1 MAKNPRFAP
10 ASPDTVAGPP
20 ELPPP
25 PPSPEVQQ
33 IALRDITPSLYQ
45 PRRFYLP
52 DAEDPELV
60 ELARS
65 IRAKGV
71 IQPILLRPFE
81 KGFQLVAG
89 ERRVRASRLDLPD
102 LDAIAPAPLYIPAV
116 VRVLTDTEA
125 AEITVE
131 ENLRRK
137 DLRPLEEADGVHTLL
152 LLHRGDPLAVAAKLG
167 QTPAWVACRAR
178 IHSNLSPAWKEL
190 LAERDNPLWFW
201 TAGHIEEVAKLAQEV
216 QDEILRSFNFDGMD
230 VSLTV
235 PELRRYLADLTRNLS
250 RAPFTLDDDTLLP
263 SAGACTHC
271 PLTTLAAP
279 LLFANQGDDA
289 PATIKDARCLNRN
302 CWIEKCHRS
311 AERAVTQLRADHPDL
326 LLVAP
331 RDTPHE
337 EIPSS
342 WRGGGHLLPAH
353 AYEKVKKSAEG
364 AQPAMV
370 AGGPKSGNLIW
381 VRPTIPARP
390 RQPVPESP
398 TNDASAPEIEAAPTK
413 DLLAERRTKH
423 MNRRVA
429 RMAELT
435 KEQLTAF
442 DGKPLSFTILLA
454 LAQIF
459 GTHQSRKG
467 AWFYGSA
474 SDPWADFHAFCELP
488 AEEAASEIWMCQLEP
503 VLASRLQ
510 YCGPDDA
517 GRLHGEIV
525 AALKLIG
532 ASYADLY
539 RQVAKELPEPKAWAK
554 LPGYEPEDLDQE
566 PPAPVKTILG
576 FELPGDSVV
585 GDDPELGAIPA

>member
-1 MAKNPRFAP
+1 MPKNPRFAP

-25 PPSPEVQQ
+25 PPNPEVQQ

-45 PRRFYLP
+45 PRRFYIP

-65 IRAKGV
+65 IRIKGV

-102 LDAIAPAPLYIPAV
+102 LDSIAPAPHYIPAV

-131 ENLRRK
+131 ENLQRK

-216 QDEILRSFNFDGMD
+216 QDEILRSFNVDGMD

-235 PELRRYLADLTRNLS
+235 PELRRYLADLTRNLV
-250 RAPFTLDDDTLLP
+250 RAPFPLDDDTLLP
-263 SAGACTHC
+263 SAGACTQC

-279 LLFANQGDDA
+279 LLFADQGDDA
-289 PATIKDARCLNRN
+289 PTTIKDARCLNRN
-302 CWIEKCHRS
+302 CWLQKCHLA
-311 AERAVTQLRADHPDL
+311 AERAAAQLRTDHPDL

-331 RDTPHE
+331 RDMAHE

-342 WRGGGHLLPAH
+342 WRGGGLLPAH
-353 AYEKVKKSAEG
+353 AYEKVKKSTEG

-370 AGGPKSGNLIW
+370 AGGSQSGRLIW
-381 VRPTIPARP
+381 VKPNYPTRP
-390 RQPVPESP
+390 RQPQPESP
-398 TNDASAPEIEAAPTK
+398 ATDASVPATDAIPTQ
-413 DLLAERRTKH
+413 DVLAKRRTKL
-423 MNRRVA
+423 MNRRIS
-429 RMAELT
+429 RMAQLT
-435 KEQLTAF
+435 KDQLEAF
-442 DGKPLSFTILLA
+442 DGKSLAFPVLVA
-454 LAQIF
+454 LACVF

-467 AWFYGSA
+467 AWSYGSP
-474 SDPWADFHAFCELP
+474 SDPWDDFDAFCDLP
-488 AEEAASEIWMCQLEP
+488 AEEAASEIWMCQIEP

-510 YCGPDDA
+510 YCGPEDA

-532 ASYADLY
+532 ASYAGLY
-539 RQVAKELPEPKAWAK
+539 RQVANEIPEPKTWAGI
-554 LPGYEPEDLDQE
+554 PGYEPEDLEQE
-566 PPAPVKTILG
+566 PPVPARNVPR
-576 FELPGDSVV
+576 FELREDAEPA
-585 GDDPELGAIPA
+585 AIPA